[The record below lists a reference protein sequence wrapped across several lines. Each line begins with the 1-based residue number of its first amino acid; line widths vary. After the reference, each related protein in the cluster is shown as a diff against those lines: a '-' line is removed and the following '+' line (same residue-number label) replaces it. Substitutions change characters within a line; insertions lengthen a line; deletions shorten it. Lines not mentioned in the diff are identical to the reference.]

1 MAGIWFSE
9 ENVQGRLESPAT
21 NGWNDSTGFYPG
33 REMYFHALIQVSA
46 SQADQYVPLLRI
58 YSDSSSATGTGYQTL
73 IWVDSGSV
81 KVTCYNNGGL
91 SYRGYSEG
99 SVPFDELFEVVV
111 TVSPSQNTASNRVR
125 IFINGTSQNILSLYA
140 NTKANTFTAYTRA
153 ILGNDGAQLGS
164 AKALFIASATLTNGY
179 NNSSTPIS
187 SSASDYVTVWHWD
200 FEDSGNPLK
209 IITSRNNIASE
220 LQWTNTDDTT
230 VVWSD
235 TNGPPS
241 SGNGGGIIIPGNG
254 NTTRIQ
260 GTVMEDDLP
269 VARRVF
275 AITQAQLEVD
285 GSQETKHAVLNS
297 VLSDSISG
305 SYSLDTSPYEGAV
318 IVVAMD
324 DYGEVWLANS
334 TYDVGNVIRP
344 ASFRGYVYICTV
356 AGTGDGTEPTW
367 WFDDSV
373 QAIGTAQFK
382 AKPYT
387 RPLAHG
393 PVTPEI
399 VPES

>member
-1 MAGIWFSE
+1 Y
-9 ENVQGRLESPAT
+9 T
-21 NGWNDSTGFYPG
+21 N
-33 REMYFHALIQVSA
+33 
-46 SQADQYVPLLRI
+46 
-58 YSDSSSATGTGYQTL
+58 
-73 IWVDSGSV
+73 
-81 KVTCYNNGGL
+81 KVAC
-91 SYRGYSEG
+91 RGYSEL
-99 SVPFDELFEVVV
+99 SIPFDELFELSV
-111 TVSPSQNTASNRVR
+111 TFNPARNSDQEKL
-125 IFINGTSQNILSLYA
+125 IIKINGVTQTVQNIWARSSMY
-140 NTKANTFTAYTRA
+140 TFNRYSRV
-153 ILGNDGAQLGS
+153 ILGGDGTDLGN
-164 AKALFIASATLTNGY
+164 AKGLFVVNATLTNTY
-179 NNSSTPIS
+179 NASVTPVASSNNDTL
-187 SSASDYVTVWHWD
+187 TVWRWD
-200 FEDSGNPLK
+200 FEDSSNPLK
-209 IITSRNNIASE
+209 IITSRNNVSSE
-220 LQWTNTDDTT
+220 LTWKNTKDTT
-230 VVWSD
+230 VIWTDANS
-235 TNGPPS
+235 PPS
-241 SGNGGGIIIPGNG
+241 SSGSAGGIIIPGNG

-260 GTVMEDDLP
+260 GTVIEDDLP

-324 DYGEVWLANS
+324 DCGEVWKANT
-334 TYDVGNVIRP
+334 TYTVGQVIRP
-344 ASFRGYVYICTV
+344 ANFQGYVYICTV
-356 AGTGDGTEPTW
+356 AGTGDSTEPTW